1 MSVTWNKREQLLT
14 EIHQYPKH
22 LFIIN
27 TGIKTIL
34 KLFWCYSSQHPHPHC
49 FELTQLWLLII
60 PATLNSSRSLRTMD
74 KACHFCSS
82 VLRLY
87 CSQRQ
92 RFPLPSDTP
101 LPCFCLEN
109 LNSILNTSGSC
120 LNDSALRR
128 ERKIVLHFSCYLKT

>member
-1 MSVTWNKREQLLT
+1 
-14 EIHQYPKH
+14 
-22 LFIIN
+22 
-27 TGIKTIL
+27 
-34 KLFWCYSSQHPHPHC
+34 
-49 FELTQLWLLII
+49 
-60 PATLNSSRSLRTMD
+60 MD

-82 VLRLY
+82 FLRLY
-87 CSQRQ
+87 CSERQ

-128 ERKIVLHFSCYLKT
+128 ERKIVLHFSCYLKTIGVHILNIFLQLSRSCLAAGILLLNVWVFRMVIFNQDINMSRRLLI